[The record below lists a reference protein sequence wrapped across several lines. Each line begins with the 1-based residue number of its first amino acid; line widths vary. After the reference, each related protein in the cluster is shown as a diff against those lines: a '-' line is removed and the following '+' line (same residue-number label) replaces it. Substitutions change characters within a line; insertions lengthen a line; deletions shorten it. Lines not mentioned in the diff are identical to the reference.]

1 MKLLNLA
8 AVCAALLIPVGGLS
22 AAVAAE
28 PFFLGTWKFT
38 AGVAAPWADAQRRG
52 DTRERS
58 RLLGRAVVFKA
69 GAIAGPE
76 PFACKEPHY
85 KVSHFPADM
94 IFQGAF
100 DEMRSK
106 NRSANPNKLAAS
118 LGFSA
123 GPIQTL
129 EAGCEID
136 FHFVNPAT
144 AEVALN
150 DYIYTLKKQ

>member
-1 MKLLNLA
+1 LKALNLA
-8 AVCAALLIPVGGLS
+8 AVCAAFAITLGATS
-22 AAVAAE
+22 AAVATE
-28 PFFLGTWKFT
+28 PFYLGTWKFT
-38 AGVAAPWADAQRRG
+38 AGVAAPWADAHRRA

-58 RLLGRAVVFKA
+58 RLLGRALVFKA

-85 KVSHFPADM
+85 TLSHFPADM

-106 NRSANPNKLAAS
+106 HPSANPNKLAAS

-129 EAGCEID
+129 ETGCEID

-144 AEVALN
+144 AEAALN
-150 DYIYTLKKQ
+150 DYVYTLKKQ